1 MQKNG
6 VMSRRQSYYIRWMED
21 GTENT
26 LKTNFEKVK
35 EFMKSFGQEV
45 KTKPEWPNEDTMELR
60 IDLIEEEL
68 EEFKDA
74 IIDGDGTLVDVADA
88 LSDLLYVVYGAG
100 HSFGIDLDKCFAE
113 VHRSNMSKLDD
124 DGLPFYRED
133 GKVLK
138 GPNFSEPDLTSVL
151 FDASF
156 SSEQEEDT
164 EKRKS
169 WQQLFME
176 EQLGYYNEEHET
188 SYTFKEYYD
197 AVVNKKI
204 AVHYDWEKLLGLKDG

>member
-1 MQKNG
+1 MDKFPN
-6 VMSRRQSYYIRWMED
+6 MERIRMVGEVK
-21 GTENT
+21 TPEQV
-26 LKTNFEKVK
+26 KTNFGRVRK
-35 EFMKSFGQEV
+35 FMKAFGQEV
-45 KTKPEWPNEDTMELR
+45 KSKPEWPNEDTMELR

-74 IIDGDGTLVDVADA
+74 ILSADGTLVDVADA

-100 HSFGIDLDKCFAE
+100 HSFGIDLDKCFSE

-138 GPNFSEPDLTSVL
+138 GPNFSEPNLTSVL
-151 FDASF
+151 FDAAF
-156 SSEQEEDT
+156 SSEQDEDT